1 MKIKSYLITAK
12 QKAHLSKGSNF
23 YVTKQGIKRD
33 FNLMGAKYEYKV
45 YCSNDGLYVEDYEG
59 NKIEKPTVLE
69 KERKT
74 KSEGKGSKKTTISS
88 ELRDA
93 TTEKVDKNVE

>member
-45 YCSNDGLYVEDYEG
+45 YFKNGLYVENYEG
-59 NKIEKPTVLE
+59 AKIEKPTVLE

-74 KSEGKGSKKTTISS
+74 KPEEKGSKKATISP
-88 ELRDA
+88 ELRNPA
-93 TTEKVDKNVE
+93 AEKVDKNVK